1 MNAPLP
7 EHIRK
12 ALETV
17 SLDENPPSG
26 FGRRHKYSDGEA
38 GCAVFGVE
46 LVGVGVAL

>member
-12 ALETV
+12 ALEAVT
-17 SLDENPPSG
+17 LDENPQGG
-26 FGRRHKYSDGEA
+26 FRRRHKYSDGAA

-46 LVGVGVAL
+46 PAIDGVQA